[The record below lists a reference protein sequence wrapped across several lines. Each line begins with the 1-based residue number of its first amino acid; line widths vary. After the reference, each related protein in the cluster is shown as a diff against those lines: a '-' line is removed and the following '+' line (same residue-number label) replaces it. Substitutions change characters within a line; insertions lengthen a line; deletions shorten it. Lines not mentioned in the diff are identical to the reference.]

1 MTDFAPFYKALCA
14 LHKERRRISEVQFNA
29 MWDVGID
36 LIDAMQKENLSEA
49 GENAVKDALIK
60 MKEILE

>member
-1 MTDFAPFYKALCA
+1 MIDFTPFYKALCA
-14 LHKERRRISEVQFNA
+14 LHKERRQTSEKQFGA

-49 GENAVKDALIK
+49 GQKAVAETLLK